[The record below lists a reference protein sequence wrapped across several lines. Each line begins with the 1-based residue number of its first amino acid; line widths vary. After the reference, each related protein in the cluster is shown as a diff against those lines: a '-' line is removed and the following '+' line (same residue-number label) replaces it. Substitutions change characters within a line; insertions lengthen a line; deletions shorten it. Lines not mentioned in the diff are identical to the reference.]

1 MPLPRGGKKK
11 GGTEE
16 GKGARGTIARDGE
29 ACFSALEEES
39 LMSEQNEE

>member
-16 GKGARGTIARDGE
+16 GKGARGTIAWGGE
-29 ACFSALEEES
+29 ACFSPLEEES
-39 LMSEQNEE
+39 PMSERNEA